1 MGWCGWRRKISRDTC
16 SSSVLSEVA
25 KSPRRVDMASLS
37 ALVVDDS
44 AVPASAASII
54 VDMLG
59 DVFGMT
65 SPKPFQVTTIY
76 LLAFLFS
83 TVLLIQ
89 KTGAGKSL
97 VILGAAA
104 LLGGVIVVIEPLVAV
119 GADQARSVS
128 EKTLWIKSFHVAGID
143 EKSKRRLAKYLTAM
157 LSRERRPVILF
168 LSADDVK
175 PGSRWAMPLKQ
186 LFERGL
192 VSLVAFDEIQ
202 KILADGRYF
211 REELGMLEENVIR
224 LIGLSPCRVSQ
235 LHMTAT
241 IEKLALS
248 SYKSMM
254 GGLHFEYTIHG
265 DVSRRDIHLFVG
277 INTQPTQAAKA
288 VVKKHLREPHRK
300 VIVYTNSLECA
311 SGPLLKAFR
320 ALIASSPDLSGDVM
334 SITGKSGVI
343 LKTYVAERFSSSE
356 ASHSL
361 DLRVVTGTS
370 SFGCGVSSPYCGA
383 CVHHGIPENIEA
395 LAQILGRAGRAE
407 RRAGAIA
414 NEFHVILN
422 VPSLAYLLCR
432 IERTPSTAEKKLQ
445 LASAMDVLKLLV
457 LPDKCIHLTLE
468 ERFGSQKRGHAD
480 ETTDDSCVNA
490 ESEDRKSSCW
500 YCLQSGPAVL
510 PVYRHATIELL
521 NAEAFNRGQLPAS
534 EVAAILYRH
543 REVVWGGLVEATR
556 RDSHLLVLQLVAA
569 KILNC
574 EVRVKAATAKK
585 ETSFVLCL
593 EWLRVAYVSAAGPST
608 RGASGHP
615 VARKMAYSDISRWAG
630 IQKHADMV
638 YVD

>member
-76 LLAFLFS
+76 LLAFIFS

-300 VIVYTNSLECA
+300 VIVYTNSLKCA

-361 DLRVVTGTS
+361 DQRVVTGTS

-383 CVHHGIPENIEA
+383 RHARHDRGFGRVRYDIQVSELKQGFTQAPCAICIAHRTEVFFLKNAHSPRNSNKTRAKGTYHLLLRLSNGTSYRP
-395 LAQILGRAGRAE
+395 QHILTK
-407 RRAGAIA
+407 
-414 NEFHVILN
+414 V
-422 VPSLAYLLCR
+422 
-432 IERTPSTAEKKLQ
+432 Q
-445 LASAMDVLKLLV
+445 
-457 LPDKCIHLTLE
+457 
-468 ERFGSQKRGHAD
+468 
-480 ETTDDSCVNA
+480 
-490 ESEDRKSSCW
+490 
-500 YCLQSGPAVL
+500 LQSPRSSPG
-510 PVYRHATIELL
+510 
-521 NAEAFNRGQLPAS
+521 S
-534 EVAAILYRH
+534 
-543 REVVWGGLVEATR
+543 
-556 RDSHLLVLQLVAA
+556 
-569 KILNC
+569 C
-574 EVRVKAATAKK
+574 CMKK
-585 ETSFVLCL
+585 T
-593 EWLRVAYVSAAGPST
+593 
-608 RGASGHP
+608 
-615 VARKMAYSDISRWAG
+615 K
-630 IQKHADMV
+630 
-638 YVD
+638 